1 VSKKNTIAKVGFD
14 IVSFSD
20 AGLDLLT
27 AEGNASPHPPTARA
41 RGSPLLT
48 VQEVAA
54 LLRCSVSSL
63 NKWRLTGQ
71 GPRFVYVGHR
81 VRYRSTDI
89 AAYIAERTRTST
101 SATSAPE
108 DVPAA

>member
-1 VSKKNTIAKVGFD
+1 VPKKKNTIAKVGYD
-14 IVSFSD
+14 VVSFS
-20 AGLDLLT
+20 
-27 AEGNASPHPPTARA
+27 ES
-41 RGSPLLT
+41 GSSRPVERLLT

-71 GPRFVYVGHR
+71 GPAFVYVGHR
-81 VRYRSTDI
+81 VRYRPG
-89 AAYIAERTRTST
+89 AVAGYVAEQTRIST

-108 DVPAA
+108 EKPTGISNYHSG